1 MTASRLAMG
10 LPVAAGVTAALFLL
24 MRTLILVE
32 PGAMPE
38 ETPRL
43 TFDINPEV
51 KIVEPDGPTPDEIEM
66 LDPPPPI
73 PEVPVDPTPRPDG
86 ELTDFI
92 GELPRLDPPVIET
105 QNTNFTVDGDARPVI
120 RIEPVYPNSALQR
133 GIEGDCVMSFDV
145 GTDGVP
151 LNVRADCTS
160 AVFTSASVRAVERWR
175 YDPMVV
181 NGEPRVRSNL
191 QTRLNF
197 ELND

>member
-1 MTASRLAMG
+1 MTASRLALG
-10 LPVAAGVTAALFLL
+10 LPIAAGVTAALFLL
-24 MRTLILVE
+24 MRTLIFVE
-32 PGAMPE
+32 PGAIE
-38 ETPRL
+38 EEGPRL
-43 TFDINPEV
+43 VFDINPEV
-51 KIVEPDGPTPDEIEM
+51 DPIEIDEPTPDEINRV
-66 LDPPPPI
+66 DPPPPPPSI
-73 PEVPVDPTPRPDG
+73 EVETASLPDG
-86 ELTDFI
+86 DLADYI
-92 GELPRLDPPVIET
+92 GILPNLDPPVIEA
-105 QNTNFTVDGDARPVI
+105 QNTIFTVDGDARPIV

-181 NGEPRVRSNL
+181 NGEARVRRNL

-197 ELND
+197 ELTD

>member
-24 MRTLILVE
+24 MRSLILVA
-32 PGAMPE
+32 PGAIPE
-38 ETPRL
+38 ESPRL

-51 KIVEPDGPTPDEIEM
+51 TRRDPVKPTPDEIEL

-86 ELTDFI
+86 ELADYI
-92 GELPRLDPPVIET
+92 GELPRLDPPVIQT
-105 QNTNFTVDGDARPVI
+105 QNTIFTVDGDARPVV

-181 NGEPRVRSNL
+181 NGEARIRRNL
-191 QTRLNF
+191 QIRLNF
-197 ELND
+197 ELDD